1 MTNIRLASRDDEQ
14 EIANI
19 LMTMIGDS
27 NAKEVA
33 QEVVKKILASEKHL
47 SLVFANKG
55 IQGFGTLQFESL
67 EGASGLAE
75 IAWLGVNRQE
85 RRQGI
90 GSSIINAMEHYAKA
104 KGIRKLYIKTN
115 SNNKTGNCFWIMQDY
130 KFEARLLDFG
140 SIGVDYYM
148 LGKEIV

>member
-1 MTNIRLASRDDEQ
+1 MTNIRLASHEDDLG
-14 EIANI
+14 IAAI
-19 LMTMIGDS
+19 LMTMIGDL

-33 QEVVKKILASEKHL
+33 QEVVKETLASEKYL

-55 IQGFGTLQFESL
+55 IHGFGTLQFESF

-75 IAWLGVNRQE
+75 ITWLGVHSQE

-90 GSSIINAMEHYAKA
+90 GSSIINAIEQYAKD
-104 KGIRKLYIKTN
+104 KGIRKLYTKTN
-115 SNNKTGNCFWIMQDY
+115 LNNRTGNCFWIMQGY

-148 LGKEIV
+148 LGKEIG